1 MIVDVFLLWHVYELT
16 DGDGTR
22 DEEKFIGVFSSE
34 EKAKDAIEQLK
45 GKEGFRDH
53 PVSCFEIHKEKMNQP
68 GWVDG
73 FVTVYHG

>member
-1 MIVDVFLLWHVYELT
+1 MDVFLLWHIYELT
-16 DGDGTR
+16 DGDGIR

-34 EKAKDAIEQLK
+34 EKATDAIEQLK
-45 GKEGFRDH
+45 GKEGFRDY
-53 PVSCFEIHKEKMNQP
+53 PVSCFEIHKSKVDRV

>member
-1 MIVDVFLLWHVYELT
+1 MMDVFLLWHVYELT
-16 DGDGTR
+16 DGDGTH

-45 GKEGFRDH
+45 GKAGFRDY
-53 PVSCFEIHKEKMNQP
+53 PVSCFEIHKGKMDRV

-73 FVTVYHG
+73 FGTVAT

>member
-1 MIVDVFLLWHVYELT
+1 MDVFLLWHVYELT
-16 DGDGTR
+16 DDDGTR

-34 EKAKDAIEQLK
+34 EKATDAIEQLK

-53 PVSCFEIHKEKMNQP
+53 PVNCFEIHKDKVDRV